1 MRKRFAGLLVC
12 MLVAGSMP
20 VLAADGTGKGFVF
33 ANTKGLLI
41 GDFYSETVTT
51 SKVSPIAAP
60 VNPALENDTDKR
72 DVHGIGTDDTEK
84 PTDNRGQAQSPV
96 PAPADYD
103 NVAMGDNML
112 QASVDGSKMTFY
124 LESTGSASDG
134 YELKYISFTPEGEP
148 RYCVYLRIPL
158 GAAAG
163 SYSSG
168 EGYFS
173 IATSYNEEKAQWGS
187 LYKALYDGK
196 GEEGKHGS
204 SSFTG
209 NWGSYRLTLDQDMGW
224 EEKEISGTL
233 TAVMDGFSS
242 ATTGKTIS
250 VDDGVFRA
258 VKGETHKMVQDW
270 QNGSLA
276 GSHGGWT
283 DPYAGTNKQEK
294 KVCGKCGGNG
304 KVICSYCNGAGTLL
318 QRKEGIDLGSGSTGY
333 TVEVDC
339 RTCDGGYIKCSR
351 CGGSGYEY

>member
-1 MRKRFAGLLVC
+1 MGKKFVGLLACVL
-12 MLVAGSMP
+12 LVGSMP
-20 VLAADGTGKGFVF
+20 VLAADVTGNGFVF

-41 GDFYSETVTT
+41 GDFYSETQTALKP
-51 SKVSPIAAP
+51 SLPAP
-60 VNPALENDTDKR
+60 LENPALGNDTARGDEQ
-72 DVHGIGTDDTEK
+72 GIGTDDTK
-84 PTDNRGQAQSPV
+84 QSTGNGGQPQL
-96 PAPADYD
+96 PAPAPTDYD
-103 NVAMGDNML
+103 NVEMGDNML
-112 QASVDGSKMTFY
+112 QATVDGTKMTFY
-124 LESTGSASDG
+124 LESAGSASDG
-134 YELKYISFTPEGEP
+134 YELGYTSFTPEGAP
-148 RYCVYLRIPL
+148 RYHIYLRIPL

-173 IATSYNEEKAQWGS
+173 ISTSYNEEKAQWGS
-187 LYKALYDGK
+187 SYKALYDGK

-242 ATTGKTIS
+242 ATKGKTIS

-258 VKGETHKMVQDW
+258 VKGETHEIVQDW
-270 QNGSLA
+270 QAGSLA
-276 GSHGGWT
+276 GSSGGWT
-283 DPYAGTNKQEK
+283 DPYAGTDKQEK
-294 KVCGKCGGNG
+294 RSCGKCGGNG
-304 KVICSYCNGAGTLL
+304 RVICSYCNGVGTLL

-339 RTCDGGYIKCSR
+339 RACDGGYIQCSR